1 MTAAIQ
7 NNYSKLSLYLIGV
20 LSLLLIY
27 FFMWRTDSIGYSSV
41 IGGDGN
47 DYYSYL
53 MSIFIDKNLG
63 HQDTAPWY
71 IIQTPTG
78 TINVHMI
85 GVSLML
91 LPFFM
96 IGLLW
101 ANLGGY
107 DINGISEPFQKM
119 ISIGALFYLMI
130 GLYFIRGI
138 LLKRNYNEKTVAIVL
153 LLIFSGTNLLN
164 YAINEPTMSHVYSF
178 ALMAAFLYGT
188 FKMMT
193 QPSSKY
199 FVFVAIISALIVLI
213 RPTNILIVFI
223 IPLWFNT
230 WNEFIAAIKNIYIQ
244 HKVKVVFAKLIFFG
258 VLFLQSIVW
267 FFQNGKL
274 LQWSYKDNG
283 MYLFSPNTIKMLFGF
298 NAGFFIYTPLCLLLL
313 FGLLPMYKDHRY
325 HFMVLSLFF
334 LFTFYFLSCHWA
346 YTYFDGLSI
355 RALVDFLPVFAIS
368 GAALINKILNVKYK
382 PVVLSGITLTVLF
395 NLMICYQ
402 YKAGIL
408 PPAGM
413 NYAKFKYI
421 LFKTDV
427 KYAGVLGG
435 CNDLL
440 PYSKNHPSAILTSVS
455 AFDET
460 GSFDY
465 KDKEYGVAYE
475 VPQLGFATSKIYVK
489 VQLKRKE
496 ASINSSENALLVL
509 HIEAPDKTSRN
520 FQCYK
525 LNDTPSE
532 SCCDWQSWNYAV
544 TMDGKIQAGDRFVV
558 YIWNKEKKEFFID
571 DFKVEVYNY
580 NYTG

>member
-1 MTAAIQ
+1 MISTLK
-7 NNYSKLSLYLIGV
+7 NNYSKLSLYLIGII
-20 LSLLLIY
+20 SMALIY
-27 FFMWRTDSIGYSSV
+27 FFMWRTDAIGYSSV

-63 HQDTAPWY
+63 HQDTSPWFV
-71 IIQTPTG
+71 IQTPTG

-91 LPFFM
+91 LPFFL

-101 ANLGGY
+101 SNIGGY

-119 ISIGALFYLMI
+119 ISIGALFYLMM
-130 GLYFIRGI
+130 GLYFIRRI
-138 LLKRNYNEKTVAIVL
+138 LLKQNYSEKTVAIVL

-178 ALMAAFLYGT
+178 ALIAAFLYGT

-193 QPSSKY
+193 QPSAKN
-199 FVFVAIISALIVLI
+199 FIFTAIVSALIVLI

-223 IPLWFNT
+223 IPLWFKS
-230 WNEFIAAIKNIYIQ
+230 WNEFTSAIKNIYIQ
-244 HKVKVVFAKLIFFG
+244 HKVKVIVAKLVFFG

-313 FGLLPMYKDHRY
+313 FGLFPMYKDNRY

-368 GAALINKILNVKYK
+368 GAALVNQAFKTKLKSL
-382 PVVLSGITLTVLF
+382 VLSGISITVLF

-402 YKAGIL
+402 YKAGII

-413 NYAKFKYI
+413 NYEKFKYI
-421 LFKTDV
+421 LFKTD
-427 KYAGVLGG
+427 KRYAGVLGG
-435 CNDLL
+435 CNDIT
-440 PYSKNHPSAILTSVS
+440 PYSKKHPEAALSFEST
-455 AFDET
+455 FNET
-460 GSFDY
+460 ENFNY
-465 KDKEYGVAYE
+465 NDKEYGVAYE
-475 VPQLGFATSKIYVK
+475 VPQLGFTTSKIYVK
-489 VQLKRKE
+489 VQLRRKE
-496 ASINSSENALLVL
+496 AIINSSENALLVL
-509 HIEAPDKTSRN
+509 HIEARDKSSRN

-532 SCCDWQSWNYAV
+532 SCCEWQTWDYAV
-544 TMDGKIQAGDRFVV
+544 TMDGKIQAGDKFIV
-558 YIWNKEKKEFFID
+558 YIWNKEKKEFYID